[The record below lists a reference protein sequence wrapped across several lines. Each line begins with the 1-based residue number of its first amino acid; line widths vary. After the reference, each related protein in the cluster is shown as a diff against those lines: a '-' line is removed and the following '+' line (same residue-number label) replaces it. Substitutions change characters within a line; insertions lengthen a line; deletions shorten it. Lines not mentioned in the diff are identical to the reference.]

1 MFFTSFPSVPTYNYT
16 RSVSKNNKKYSHNV
30 LTTFTIRDI
39 LTSCSQDVSKNT
51 ERRKKNMVTKEMFIE
66 KLSEWLTDETCE
78 KLAFEAEQR
87 FTEDRYTSVYELM
100 LLLIGSDD
108 MNDFVEMC
116 EECNITLSDD
126 DDIEGMFEAMAYEW

>member
-1 MFFTSFPSVPTYNYT
+1 MIT
-16 RSVSKNNKKYSHNV
+16 RK
-30 LTTFTIRDI
+30 D
-39 LTSCSQDVSKNT
+39 
-51 ERRKKNMVTKEMFIE
+51 FIK

-87 FTEDRYTSVYELM
+87 FAEDRYTSVYELM

-108 MNDFVEMC
+108 MDEFVEMC
-116 EECNITLSDD
+116 EECNIALSDD

>member
-1 MFFTSFPSVPTYNYT
+1 MIT
-16 RSVSKNNKKYSHNV
+16 RK
-30 LTTFTIRDI
+30 D
-39 LTSCSQDVSKNT
+39 
-51 ERRKKNMVTKEMFIE
+51 FIE
-66 KLSEWLTDETCE
+66 KLSEWLTDETCK
-78 KLAFEAEQR
+78 KLAFEAERR

-100 LLLIGSDD
+100 LLLIGSDG

>member
-1 MFFTSFPSVPTYNYT
+1 MIT
-16 RSVSKNNKKYSHNV
+16 RK
-30 LTTFTIRDI
+30 D
-39 LTSCSQDVSKNT
+39 
-51 ERRKKNMVTKEMFIE
+51 FIK

-87 FTEDRYTSVYELM
+87 FAEDRYTSVYELM

-108 MNDFVEMC
+108 MDEFVEMC

-126 DDIEGMFEAMAYEW
+126 DDVEGMFEDMAYEW

>member
-1 MFFTSFPSVPTYNYT
+1 
-16 RSVSKNNKKYSHNV
+16 
-30 LTTFTIRDI
+30 
-39 LTSCSQDVSKNT
+39 
-51 ERRKKNMVTKEMFIE
+51 MVTKEMFIE

-126 DDIEGMFEAMAYEW
+126 DDIEGMFEDMAYEW

>member
-1 MFFTSFPSVPTYNYT
+1 MIT
-16 RSVSKNNKKYSHNV
+16 RK
-30 LTTFTIRDI
+30 D
-39 LTSCSQDVSKNT
+39 
-51 ERRKKNMVTKEMFIE
+51 FIK

-87 FTEDRYTSVYELM
+87 FAEDRYASVYELM

-108 MNDFVEMC
+108 MDEFVEMC

-126 DDIEGMFEAMAYEW
+126 DDVEGMFEAMAYEW

>member
-1 MFFTSFPSVPTYNYT
+1 MIT
-16 RSVSKNNKKYSHNV
+16 RK
-30 LTTFTIRDI
+30 D
-39 LTSCSQDVSKNT
+39 
-51 ERRKKNMVTKEMFIE
+51 FIK

-108 MNDFVEMC
+108 MDDFVEMC

-126 DDIEGMFEAMAYEW
+126 DDVEGMFGAMAYEW

>member
-1 MFFTSFPSVPTYNYT
+1 MLDIHV
-16 RSVSKNNKKYSHNV
+16 KDLYSIACVNEIH
-30 LTTFTIRDI
+30 TI
-39 LTSCSQDVSKNT
+39 T
-51 ERRKKNMVTKEMFIE
+51 EKGEKNMVTRKDFIE
-66 KLSEWLTDETCE
+66 KLSEWLSDETCE

-108 MNDFVEMC
+108 MDEFVEMC

-126 DDIEGMFEAMAYEW
+126 DDVEGMFEAMAYEW

>member
-1 MFFTSFPSVPTYNYT
+1 MIT
-16 RSVSKNNKKYSHNV
+16 RK
-30 LTTFTIRDI
+30 D
-39 LTSCSQDVSKNT
+39 
-51 ERRKKNMVTKEMFIE
+51 FIE
-66 KLSEWLTDETCE
+66 KLSEWLTDETCK

-87 FTEDRYTSVYELM
+87 FAEDRYTSVYELM
-100 LLLIGSDD
+100 LLLIASDG

>member
-1 MFFTSFPSVPTYNYT
+1 MIT
-16 RSVSKNNKKYSHNV
+16 RK
-30 LTTFTIRDI
+30 D
-39 LTSCSQDVSKNT
+39 
-51 ERRKKNMVTKEMFIE
+51 FIK

-87 FTEDRYTSVYELM
+87 FAEDRYTSVYELM

-108 MNDFVEMC
+108 MDDFVEMC

-126 DDIEGMFEAMAYEW
+126 DDVEGMFGAMAYEW

>member
-1 MFFTSFPSVPTYNYT
+1 MIT
-16 RSVSKNNKKYSHNV
+16 RK
-30 LTTFTIRDI
+30 D
-39 LTSCSQDVSKNT
+39 
-51 ERRKKNMVTKEMFIE
+51 FIK

-87 FTEDRYTSVYELM
+87 FAEDRYTSVYELM

-108 MNDFVEMC
+108 MDEFVEMC

-126 DDIEGMFEAMAYEW
+126 DDVEGMFGAMAYEW

>member
-1 MFFTSFPSVPTYNYT
+1 MIT
-16 RSVSKNNKKYSHNV
+16 RK
-30 LTTFTIRDI
+30 D
-39 LTSCSQDVSKNT
+39 
-51 ERRKKNMVTKEMFIE
+51 FIK

-108 MNDFVEMC
+108 MDDFVEMC

-126 DDIEGMFEAMAYEW
+126 DDVEGMFEDMAYEW

>member
-1 MFFTSFPSVPTYNYT
+1 M
-16 RSVSKNNKKYSHNV
+16 
-30 LTTFTIRDI
+30 I
-39 LTSCSQDVSKNT
+39 
-51 ERRKKNMVTKEMFIE
+51 TKEMFTE
-66 KLSEWLTDETCE
+66 KLSEWLSDETCE

-108 MNDFVEMC
+108 MDDFVEMC

-126 DDIEGMFEAMAYEW
+126 DDVEGMFEAMASEW

>member
-1 MFFTSFPSVPTYNYT
+1 MKKFYNYT
-16 RSVSKNNKKYSHNV
+16 RSVSKNNKKYSQNV
-30 LTTFTIRDI
+30 LTSFTIRDI
-39 LTSCSQDVSKNT
+39 LTSCSRGVSKNT
-51 ERRKKNMVTKEMFIE
+51 ERRKKNMITRKDFIK

-116 EECNITLSDD
+116 EECNIALSDD